1 MRLLCHDTLQ
11 RLSASCRALLLFIFC
26 APRSTRFG
34 RLFGPDQAWSRLW
47 AVISIASFGL
57 VRPPSDPP
65 IRNLQRSSISLMQNF
80 RARRYDSVASLAR
93 LVFSRDPNE
102 PAARRLL
109 ALAGGW
115 LLEGDNGLA
124 RSPEYHRA
132 QSAAYE
138 ILGERKLA
146 AVHRRRIP
154 AAKIKRRLK
163 PIALAV
169 LDLVSSTRHPI
180 DQAARQQTRLR
191 LQQKLV
197 RSINRLRRPS

>member
-1 MRLLCHDTLQ
+1 MPRCPPTFIGVLPRPALVHFL
-11 RLSASCRALLLFIFC
+11 RAALDPVWETVWPGSGMEPPLGRHFNRELWSC
-26 APRSTRFG
+26 APTKRPADPK
-34 RLFGPDQAWSRLW
+34 LAAILD
-47 AVISIASFGL
+47 IAHAE
-57 VRPPSDPP
+57 
-65 IRNLQRSSISLMQNF
+65 F

-93 LVFSRDPNE
+93 LVFSRDRTE
-102 PAARRLL
+102 TEARRLL

-146 AVHRRRIP
+146 VVHRRRIP